1 MYLLMMSL
9 LLCRQRGEGVRKLA
23 KSCRRHLWT
32 APYGISLPIFLIH
45 APKLRVAKEQNI
57 RIICRLGKNRNESM
71 WMNGPINNISL
82 VHWLILL

>member
-32 APYGISLPIFLIH
+32 APRGNMLTKI
-45 APKLRVAKEQNI
+45 PKVQAYSFKTLDVRA
-57 RIICRLGKNRNESM
+57 LGLHFPTPS
-71 WMNGPINNISL
+71 
-82 VHWLILL
+82 

>member
-32 APYGISLPIFLIH
+32 APYQF
-45 APKLRVAKEQNI
+45 
-57 RIICRLGKNRNESM
+57 IIERPSTKYVHSQCAVCTLYSCPGSM
-71 WMNGPINNISL
+71 KKHYVINVNQSFD
-82 VHWLILL
+82 